1 MTDDRTR
8 LHGPD
13 FAADP
18 QTAYRRMRAAGPTA
32 PVEIAPDVPA
42 TLVLGYAEA
51 LQVLRDPANFPK
63 DPRTWERTVPQD
75 CTVLPL
81 MGHQPNCNGTDGAA
95 HTRLRGAMTDA
106 LARVDTR
113 ELRTNLEETAD
124 ALIDR
129 FAADGKADLVEQYAQ
144 VLPLLMVTRICGSPP
159 VTTEKIVSGAL
170 ALFTGTDDGRS
181 LRTTVV
187 ELVAAKRAKPG
198 PDVVSWLLAH
208 QAGLTDD
215 EAVHQVALLCAAG
228 SEPLQNLIA
237 NTLRL
242 LLVDERFAGDL
253 SGGSL
258 PVADALDEVLW
269 TDPPIAN
276 HGTVFPPREAQVGG
290 TPVPADQPLLISF
303 AGANTDPA
311 VAAEGRVGNRAHIAF
326 GAGRHACPTPAQRIA
341 RMTGTAAV
349 ERVLDRLPDLEPAVP
364 ADALEWKSSPFHRAL
379 ASLPVTFPPPPQ
391 QIRPWLGPPPPV
403 IRRDPGPHKPT
414 GAWSSFVRWLRGG

>member
-18 QTAYRRMRAAGPTA
+18 HAAYQRLRQAGPTA

-63 DPRTWERTVPQD
+63 DPRAWQEGVPQH
-75 CTVLPL
+75 CPVRPL
-81 MGHQPNCNGTDGAA
+81 MSHRPNCAFLDGPA
-95 HTRLRGAMTDA
+95 HTRLRGAVTDA
-106 LARVDTR
+106 LARIDTR
-113 ELRTNLEETAD
+113 ELRTHLEETAD

-129 FAADGKADLVEQYAQ
+129 FASDGKADLVEQYAR
-144 VLPLLMVTRICGSPP
+144 VLPLLMVTRICGAPP
-159 VTTEKIVSGAL
+159 VISEKVVSGAL
-170 ALFTGTDDGRS
+170 ALFDGVDGGRGID
-181 LRTTVV
+181 TAVA
-187 ELVAAKRAKPG
+187 ELVAAKRSDPG

-215 EAVHQVALLCAAG
+215 EAVHQVALLCSAG

-237 NTLRL
+237 NALRL
-242 LLVDERFAGDL
+242 LLIDERFAGDL

-269 TDPPIAN
+269 SDPPIAN
-276 HGTVFPPREAQVGG
+276 RGTVFPPREVQVGG
-290 TPVPADQPLLISF
+290 NPVPADQPLLISF

-311 VAAEGRVGNRAHIAF
+311 VSAGGRVGNRAHVAF
-326 GAGRHACPTPAQRIA
+326 GAGSHACPTPAQRIA
-341 RMTGTAAV
+341 RMTGTVAV
-349 ERVLDRLPDLEPAVP
+349 ERVLDRLPDLETAVP
-364 ADALEWKSSPFHRAL
+364 ADALEWKSGPFHRAL
-379 ASLPVTFPPPPQ
+379 STLPVLFPPPPK
-391 QIRPWLGPPPPV
+391 QIRPWLGPPAPV
-403 IRRDPGPHKPT
+403 ARRLPGPREET
-414 GAWSSFVRWLRGG
+414 GRWAALIRWLRGR

>member
-8 LHGPD
+8 LHGPE

-18 QTAYRRMRAAGPTA
+18 QSVYRRLREAGPTA

-63 DPRTWERTVPQD
+63 DPRAWQRTVPQS
-75 CTVLPL
+75 CPVLPV
-81 MGHQPNCNGTDGAA
+81 MIYRPNCMFTDGAT

-129 FAADGKADLVEQYAQ
+129 FASEGKADLVEQYAR
-144 VLPLLMVTRICGSPP
+144 VLPLLMVTRICGAPP
-159 VTTEKIVSGAL
+159 VISEKIVSGAL
-170 ALFTGTDDGRS
+170 ALFDGVDSGRGIGTA
-181 LRTTVV
+181 VA
-187 ELVAAKRAKPG
+187 ELVAAKRSKPG

-215 EAVHQVALLCAAG
+215 EAVHQVALLCGAG

-276 HGTVFPPREAQVGG
+276 YGTVFPTREVQVGG
-290 TPVPADQPLLISF
+290 NPVPADQPLLISY
-303 AGANTDPA
+303 ASANTDPS
-311 VAAEGRVGNRAHIAF
+311 VDAEGRVGNRAHVAF

-364 ADALEWKSSPFHRAL
+364 AEALEWKAGPFHRAL
-379 ASLPVTFPPPPQ
+379 DSLPVTFPPPPR
-391 QIRPWLGPPPPV
+391 QIRPWLGSPAPV
-403 IRRDPGPHKPT
+403 VRREPGPYEPA
-414 GAWSSFVRWLRGG
+414 GLWASFTRWLRGG

>member
-8 LHGPD
+8 LHAPE

-18 QTAYRRMRAAGPTA
+18 QSAYRRLREAGPTA

-63 DPRTWERTVPQD
+63 DPRSWQRTVPQN
-75 CTVLPL
+75 CPVLPQ
-81 MGHQPNCNGTDGAA
+81 MTYRPNCMFTDGAP

-113 ELRTNLEETAD
+113 ELRTHLEETAD

-129 FAADGKADLVEQYAQ
+129 FAADGRADLVEQYAR
-144 VLPLLMVTRICGSPP
+144 VLPLLMVTRICGAPP
-159 VTTEKIVSGAL
+159 VISEKIVSGAL
-170 ALFTGTDDGRS
+170 ALSDGVDGGRGIGEA
-181 LRTTVV
+181 VA
-187 ELVAAKRAKPG
+187 ELVAAKRRKPG

-208 QAGLTDD
+208 QAGLSDE
-215 EAVHQVALLCAAG
+215 EAVHQVTLLCGTG

-276 HGTVFPPREAQVGG
+276 HGAVFPTREVQVGG
-290 TPVPADQPLLISF
+290 IPVPADQPLLISF

-311 VAAEGRVGNRAHIAF
+311 VDSPGRVGNRAHVAF

-364 ADALEWKSSPFHRAL
+364 ADELEWKPGPFHRAL
-379 ASLPVTFPPPPQ
+379 ASLPVTFPPPPK
-391 QIRPWLGPPPPV
+391 QIRPWLGSPTPV
-403 IRRDPGPHKPT
+403 VRREPGPYRPA
-414 GAWSSFVRWLRGG
+414 GFWGGFVRWLRGG

>member
-8 LHGPD
+8 LHGTE

-18 QTAYRRMRAAGPTA
+18 QAVYRRLRQAGPTA
-32 PVEIAPDVPA
+32 PVEIAPGVPA

-63 DPRTWERTVPQD
+63 DPRTWQRTVAQGCP
-75 CTVLPL
+75 VLPL
-81 MGHQPNCNGTDGAA
+81 MTYRPNCMFTDGATHA
-95 HTRLRGAMTDA
+95 RLRGAVTDA

-113 ELRTNLEETAD
+113 ELRTHLEETGD

-129 FAADGKADLVEQYAQ
+129 FASDGKADLVEQYAR
-144 VLPLLMVTRICGSPP
+144 VLPLLMVTRICGAPP
-159 VTTEKIVSGAL
+159 VISEKIVSGAL
-170 ALFTGTDDGRS
+170 ALFDGVDSGRGIGTA
-181 LRTTVV
+181 VA
-187 ELVAAKRAKPG
+187 ELVAAKRSRPG

-215 EAVHQVALLCAAG
+215 EAVHQIALLCSAG

-269 TDPPIAN
+269 SDPPVAN
-276 HGTVFPPREAQVGG
+276 YGTVFPPREVQVGG
-290 TPVPADQPLLISF
+290 NPVPADQPLLISF

-311 VAAEGRVGNRAHIAF
+311 VDAGGRVGNRAHVAF
-326 GAGRHACPTPAQRIA
+326 GAGRHACPSPAQRIA

-364 ADALEWKSSPFHRAL
+364 AEALEWKSGPFHRSL
-379 ASLPVTFPPPPQ
+379 ASLPVRFPPPPR
-391 QIRPWLGPPPPV
+391 QIRPWLGSPAPV
-403 IRRDPGPHKPT
+403 VRREPGPYRPA
-414 GAWSSFVRWLRGG
+414 GRWAAFSRWLRGG